1 MHPTALDL
9 PTTWLL
15 AAGVSAEF
23 DAGSGVDLFG
33 FELTTTQLNAVW
45 TGVVLLV
52 AVVVR
57 VLVLREVGRRVED
70 PDVAYTARKSIAYT
84 VATLTIVILAWIWI
98 EPLGNA
104 GTALG
109 LLSAGIAVAL
119 ADLLRNF
126 AGWIYVI
133 ARRPFRVDDRI
144 EVGGMAGDVI
154 DIRMFRTTML
164 EIREWVEAD
173 QSTGRIVHV
182 PNGIFL
188 REAVANFTQGF
199 AYIWHEVEVLVTF
212 ESDWERAEQVMLEV
226 ITELTTDVCERARAE
241 IRHASRQYKIR
252 YAHFDAKVWVRV
264 VDSGVKLTGR
274 MLVPVRSRRGY
285 DEKAW
290 RGLLTAFRADP
301 AIELAYPTVRTVLQD
316 PVRLDRST

>member
-1 MHPTALDL
+1 MSASGLHLIPTQPHAG
-9 PTTWLL
+9 WAAL
-15 AAGVSAEF
+15 AAVDVG
-23 DAGSGVDLFG
+23 DRVDLFG
-33 FELTTTQLNAVW
+33 VTLTATQFNAVW
-45 TGVVLLV
+45 TVVVVLV
-52 AVVVR
+52 AVVIR
-57 VLVLREVGRRVED
+57 GLTLREIHRRVDD
-70 PDVAYTARKSIAYT
+70 PDIAYTARKSVVYTIA
-84 VATLTIVILAWIWI
+84 VLTLLVLAWIWI

-109 LLSAGIAVAL
+109 LMSAGVAIAL

-126 AGWIYVI
+126 AGWIYVV

-144 EVGGMAGDVI
+144 EVGDMAGDVI

-164 EIREWVEAD
+164 EIREWVDAD

-199 AYIWHEVEVLVTF
+199 AYVWHEVAVLVTF
-212 ESDWERAEQVMLEV
+212 ESDWEKAEQVMLEV
-226 ITELTTDVCERARAE
+226 LTELTADVCERARAE
-241 IRHASRQYKIR
+241 IRHANRQYKIR
-252 YAHFDAKVWVRV
+252 YSHFDAKIWVRV
-264 VDSGVKLTGR
+264 EDSGVRLTGR

-290 RGLLTAFRADP
+290 RGLLMAFRDDP
-301 AIELAYPTVRTVLQD
+301 TIDFAYPTVRTFLHD
-316 PVRLDRST
+316 PIRLAP